1 MLNSVLSIAA
11 PLILAAVAGYLPFRA
26 GILNIGLEG
35 LMALGAF
42 FGFIAAAASGFW
54 LMGVLAG
61 SLAGA
66 MAAAFFAW
74 TVLRLEANIF
84 LSGLGLNLAAAGF
97 LGIASQ
103 MAFGT
108 KGVLRPAILNTSRT
122 FPPDHG
128 IIPVLA
134 AGFAFTALMLIMRK
148 TRWGHR
154 VIAAGEAPETLE
166 NLGHPVKMM
175 RFQTLVLSGI
185 GCGAAGALLALD
197 IGAYVPNMTGGRG
210 WIALVALYIAGK
222 SPLGLLATVLLF
234 SAANATATVLQGM
247 TGIPDSLLLASP
259 FLITFLGLV
268 AAGALRTLAESR
280 QRRKERDLTAD
291 EVRG

>member
-1 MLNSVLSIAA
+1 
-11 PLILAAVAGYLPFRA
+11 
-26 GILNIGLEG
+26 
-35 LMALGAF
+35 
-42 FGFIAAAASGFW
+42 
-54 LMGVLAG
+54 
-61 SLAGA
+61 
-66 MAAAFFAW
+66 
-74 TVLRLEANIF
+74 
-84 LSGLGLNLAAAGF
+84 
-97 LGIASQ
+97 
-103 MAFGT
+103 
-108 KGVLRPAILNTSRT
+108 
-122 FPPDHG
+122 
-128 IIPVLA
+128 
-134 AGFAFTALMLIMRK
+134 
-148 TRWGHR
+148 
-154 VIAAGEAPETLE
+154 
-166 NLGHPVKMM
+166 MM

-280 QRRKERDLTAD
+280 QRRKERDLTAN

>member
-1 MLNSVLSIAA
+1 MLISVLFIAA

-42 FGFIAAAASGFW
+42 FGFIAAAVSGSW
-54 LMGVLAG
+54 LMGILAG

-66 MAAAFFAW
+66 IAATFFAW

-84 LSGLGLNLAAAGF
+84 LSGLGLNLAAAGL
-97 LGIASQ
+97 LGIVSQ
-103 MAFGT
+103 LAFGT
-108 KGVLRPAILNTSRT
+108 KGVLRPGLLNPAGV

-128 IIPVLA
+128 IISIIGAGLA
-134 AGFAFTALMLIMRK
+134 FAALMLLMRK
-148 TRWGHR
+148 SRWGHR
-154 VIAAGEAPETLE
+154 LIAAGESPETLK
-166 NLGHPVKMM
+166 NLGHSVKIM
-175 RFQTLVLSGI
+175 RFQSLVLSGI

-222 SPLGLLATVLLF
+222 RPLGLLATVLLF
-234 SAANATATVLQGM
+234 SAANAAATVLQGM

-259 FLITFLGLV
+259 FFITFLGLV
-268 AAGALRTLAESR
+268 VAGILRTLAESQ
-280 QRRKERDLTAD
+280 QRRKQRDITPH
-291 EVRG
+291 EVGG